1 MTRRAGREE
10 SEYIDRDGV
19 AACDTAD
26 FTDGDRRLRSFAVF
40 AHLERPR
47 IWMREP
53 VAIEY
58 RVFIR
63 IVQRARTH
71 ELGNERR
78 LAGEAVAGQHD
89 SVAAETDDAR
99 LNEGVLCG
107 TFGDPHD
114 EEGTEKIG
122 NGIEWRGAYEPSAV
136 EAKGVKIFCG
146 MLPKRVFRNAGRV
159 RRLSRTT
166 GKPRPNTIEHEEIS
180 LAQILI
186 RTPCAVSES
195 RCADMAPFVALPHA
209 VF

>member
-10 SEYIDRDGV
+10 SDDIDRDGV
-19 AACDTAD
+19 AACDSAD

-63 IVQRARTH
+63 IVQRDRTH
-71 ELGNERR
+71 DLGNERR

-89 SVAAETDDAR
+89 CVAAETDDAR
-99 LNEGVLCG
+99 MNEGVHCG

-114 EEGTEKIG
+114 EKGLEKLG
-122 NGIEWRGAYEPSAV
+122 HGIEWRGAYEPSADK
-136 EAKGVKIFCG
+136 AKGVKIFCG
-146 MLPKRVFRNAGRV
+146 MLPKRVFRDAGRV

-166 GKPRPNTIEHEEIS
+166 GKPRPNTIEHGCFI
-180 LAQILI
+180 
-186 RTPCAVSES
+186 
-195 RCADMAPFVALPHA
+195 CADFDLHTVRSGGKSLR
-209 VF
+209 